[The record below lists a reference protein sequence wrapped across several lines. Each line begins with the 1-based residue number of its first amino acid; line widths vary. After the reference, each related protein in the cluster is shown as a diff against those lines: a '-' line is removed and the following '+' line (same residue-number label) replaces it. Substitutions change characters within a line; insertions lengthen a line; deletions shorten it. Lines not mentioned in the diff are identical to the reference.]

1 MNPFYAA
8 AFIIGNN
15 CQYIL
20 SAVWS
25 SRLEC
30 GRSVLY
36 QSKYSAM
43 SVRAALTLSQAFV
56 FHVAPYPLHKD
67 IVPAMPSCQPR
78 SRRGEEGFS
87 SCLAHPCQHAVGF
100 TALKETVAS
109 VRLRRVLLPSP
120 VFCGLGLRS
129 LRFSRPHRRSLAL
142 RPGDSRLSRG

>member
-1 MNPFYAA
+1 MRTFRVVPIKVQRNV
-8 AFIIGNN
+8 
-15 CQYIL
+15 
-20 SAVWS
+20 SARRTHIVA
-25 SRLEC
+25 
-30 GRSVLY
+30 GVQVRS
-36 QSKYSAM
+36 
-43 SVRAALTLSQAFV
+43 FV